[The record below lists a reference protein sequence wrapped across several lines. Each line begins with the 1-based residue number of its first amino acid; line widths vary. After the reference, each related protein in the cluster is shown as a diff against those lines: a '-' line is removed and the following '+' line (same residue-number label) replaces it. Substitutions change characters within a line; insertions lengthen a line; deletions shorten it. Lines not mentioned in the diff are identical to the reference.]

1 MTKGK
6 VLAGGLIS
14 LGGLSLI
21 SWSLINFDIHLHFG
35 SNSSQSRPSSPGYQP
50 PSPQPAPRRAPE
62 ATETSNAQS
71 APHEEARPTALSYQQ
86 CWDLARRAHSDISV
100 AVPPECREA
109 QQEYE
114 RRVEEQA
121 AKERDQ
127 SERDQRA
134 RDDAAQRAEYE
145 RQRAEQQA
153 EENRRRNEDAQRRA
167 QDEQRRIEQD
177 RQRRANEMIRTG
189 KDIVDR
195 IRRKN

>member
-62 ATETSNAQS
+62 ATETRNAQS
-71 APHEEARPTALSYQQ
+71 APQQEPTAHSYQQ

-127 SERDQRA
+127 SERDQIA

-153 EENRRRNEDAQRRA
+153 EENRRRNEEAQRRA